1 MTFKKALRIDG
12 HRDGGTLQ
20 IWMQR
25 GQNISKKILGTKNMP
40 RLS

>member
-25 GQNISKKILGTKNMP
+25 GQNISKIHSWYQEYART
-40 RLS
+40 